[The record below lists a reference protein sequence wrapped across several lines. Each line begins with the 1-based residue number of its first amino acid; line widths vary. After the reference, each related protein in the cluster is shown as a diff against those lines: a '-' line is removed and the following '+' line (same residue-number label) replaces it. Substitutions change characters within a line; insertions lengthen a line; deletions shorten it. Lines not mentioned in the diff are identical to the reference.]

1 MANSAAISLF
11 STSILMVVSFSIILK
26 RQMLTTGYTRM
37 MVSL

>member
-26 RQMLTTGYTRM
+26 RQMHTTGYTRM